1 MGKRIIAVQSGL
13 GKTYCDK
20 KYREILDTDKH
31 TLNIKYNRE
40 EYPNL
45 NDEEFK
51 GIFKE
56 EKENWFKEYSDF
68 ILKTIK
74 NAKEPIITLWLKKDL
89 LDFLYKN
96 GIKVEVLI
104 ANPQYISKDIFVK
117 RFLERGNNANFCERF
132 DLFQTYQK
140 YKDAKEFKVWLINSE
155 MFLDDF
161 LVATG
166 SALKGYGK
174 PKEYVEYIKNNIDLV
189 KS

>member
-1 MGKRIIAVQSGL
+1 MEKRIIAVQSGL

-20 KYREILDTDKH
+20 KYKEILDTDKY
-31 TLNIKYNRE
+31 TLDIKYNRE
-40 EYPNL
+40 EYPDL

-56 EKENWFKEYSDF
+56 EKENWFEEYSRF
-68 ILKTIK
+68 ILETLKI
-74 NAKEPIITLWLKKDL
+74 AKEPIITLWLKKDL
-89 LDFLYKN
+89 LDFLFKN

-104 ANPQYISKDIFVK
+104 ANPEHVSKDVFVK
-117 RFLERGNNANFCERF
+117 RFLNRGNNSSFCERF
-132 DLFQTYQK
+132 DLFQTYSK

-166 SALKGYGK
+166 SSLKNYDK
-174 PKEYVEYIKNNIDLV
+174 TKNHIEKIKNNIEFLNQ
-189 KS
+189 